1 MNEHL
6 EKWALIP
13 SDPGNLITNIK
24 TRLQLNTNQ
33 IHKKTSCIR

>member
-13 SDPGNLITNIK
+13 SDPGNLITKIK
-24 TRLQLNTNQ
+24 HVLPV
-33 IHKKTSCIR
+33 KY